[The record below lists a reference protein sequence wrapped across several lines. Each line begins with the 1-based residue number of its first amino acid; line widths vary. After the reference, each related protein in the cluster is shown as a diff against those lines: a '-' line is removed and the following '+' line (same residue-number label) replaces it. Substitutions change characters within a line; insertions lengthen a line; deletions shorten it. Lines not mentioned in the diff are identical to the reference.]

1 MRRPELAPLVARFAI
16 ALIGLL
22 SKPLGSRA
30 RIFVKALIMER
41 LEPIW
46 VNPTKFGPIAFYCPA
61 TWPYSR
67 SDMAKE
73 PDTSRWVESFA
84 QDEVLWDVGANVGVF
99 SLLAARKGHRVVAF
113 EPAAGSYFV
122 LAKNVELNAFD
133 DRITFLNIALTDHS
147 RIDILHMSETRVGAA
162 QHNFAV
168 ADETPQAGQRGFK
181 QPCIGYSVDDFV
193 RTFDV
198 PFPNHIK
205 IDVDGIEGRIIAGA
219 KVTLR
224 DPRLKSILVEINS
237 DEAHASIQQ
246 EMAEAGLILVP
257 PKSGDGRRGNQV
269 FRRAA

>member
-1 MRRPELAPLVARFAI
+1 VRRPELAPLVARFAI
-16 ALIGLL
+16 ELIGLM

-30 RIFVKALIMER
+30 RVFVKARIMER

-46 VNPTKFGPIAFYCPA
+46 VNPTKFGPITLYCPA

-73 PDTSRWVESFA
+73 PDTSRWVEGFV
-84 QDEVLWDVGANVGVF
+84 DGEVLWDVGANVGVF
-99 SLLAARKGHRVVAF
+99 SLLAAKKGHRVVAF
-113 EPAAGSYFV
+113 EPAAVNYFV

-168 ADETPQAGQRGFK
+168 ADEACLASQRGFK

-193 RTFDV
+193 RTYKV

-205 IDVDGIEGRIIAGA
+205 IDVDGIEARIIAGA
-219 KVTLR
+219 KMTLQ
-224 DPRLKSILVEINS
+224 DLRLKSVLVEINS
-237 DEAHASIQQ
+237 DEAHASIQRQ
-246 EMAEAGLILVP
+246 MTEAGLILVP
-257 PKSGDGRRGNQV
+257 PKSGNERRGNQV